1 MISVAKAAS
10 YIYHRYKE
18 EKGTCIDEM
27 KLHKL
32 LYLSQRE
39 SIIVTGEPMFSAPF
53 EAWKYGPVVV
63 EVRDLYRKDALNVP
77 LTKAELEVYKP
88 IFDYVFM
95 NYADKD
101 SWSLSNL
108 THSETSWKNARKGL
122 GLDEHCSNELDME
135 DIRKDAEM
143 MKMRRF
149 FFNEIVP
156 QLSKTPQACQ

>member
-1 MISVAKAAS
+1 MVSVAKAAS

-122 GLDEHCSNELDME
+122 GLDEHDGYC
-135 DIRKDAEM
+135 
-143 MKMRRF
+143 RRHQ
-149 FFNEIVP
+149 E
-156 QLSKTPQACQ
+156 TCET

>member
-1 MISVAKAAS
+1 MVSVAKAAS

-18 EKGTCIDEM
+18 EKDTCIDEM

-39 SIIVTGEPMFSAPF
+39 SIIVTGDPMFSASF

-63 EVRDLYRKDALNVP
+63 EVRDLYRKDALNET

-88 IFDYVFM
+88 IFDYVFLH
-95 NYADKD
+95 YANKD

-108 THSETSWKNARKGL
+108 THSESSWKNARKGL
-122 GLDEHCSNELDME
+122 GPDDHSSNQLSLD
-135 DIRKDAEM
+135 DIRQDAEN

-149 FFNEIVP
+149 FFDEIVP
-156 QLSKTPQACQ
+156 QLSETPQA

>member
-1 MISVAKAAS
+1 MLSVTKAAS
-10 YIYHRYKE
+10 YIYHRYEE
-18 EKGTCIDEM
+18 EKENTSDEM

-39 SIIVTGEPMFSAPF
+39 SIIVTGEPMFTAPF

-63 EVRDLYRKDALNVP
+63 EVRDLYRRNALNET
-77 LTKAELEVYKP
+77 LSEAELETYKP
-88 IFDYVFM
+88 VFDYVFV

-108 THSETSWKNARKGL
+108 THSESSWKNARKGL
-122 GLDEHCSNELDME
+122 GPDEHCSNVLDLE

-149 FFNEIVP
+149 FFDEIVP
-156 QLSKTPQACQ
+156 QLSKTSQT

>member
-1 MISVAKAAS
+1 MVSVAKAAS
-10 YIYHRYKE
+10 YIFHRYKE

-39 SIIVTGEPMFSAPF
+39 SIIITGEPMFSAPF

-63 EVRDLYRKDALNVP
+63 EVRDLYRKDALNET
-77 LTKAELEVYKP
+77 LTASELEVYKP
-88 IFDYVFM
+88 VFDYVFV

-101 SWSLSNL
+101 SWSLSIL
-108 THSETSWKNARKGL
+108 THSETSWQNARKGL
-122 GLDEHCSNELDME
+122 GPDDHSSNLLSMD
-135 DIRKDAEM
+135 DIRKDADM

-149 FFNEIVP
+149 FFDEIVP
-156 QLSKTPQACQ
+156 QLSETQEV

>member
-1 MISVAKAAS
+1 MVSVVKAAS

-18 EKGTCIDEM
+18 EKETCIDEM

-39 SIIVTGEPMFSAPF
+39 SIIITGEPMFSAPF

-63 EVRDLYRKDALNVP
+63 EVRDLYKNEALNETLSVS
-77 LTKAELEVYKP
+77 ELAVYKP
-88 IFDYVFM
+88 VFDYVFA

-101 SWSLSNL
+101 SWSLSIL
-108 THSETSWKNARKGL
+108 THSESSWQNARRGL
-122 GLDEHCSNELDME
+122 NPDDHSSNQLNMD
-135 DIRKDAEM
+135 DIRKDAER

-149 FFNEIVP
+149 FFDEVVP
-156 QLSKTPQACQ
+156 RLEEMERS

>member
-1 MISVAKAAS
+1 MVSVAKAAS
-10 YIYHRYKE
+10 YIYHRYEE

-63 EVRDLYRKDALNVP
+63 EVRDLYRKDALN
-77 LTKAELEVYKP
+77 LTLTEKELEVYKP
-88 IFDYVFM
+88 VFDTVFA

-122 GLDEHCSNELDME
+122 MPDDHCSNQLDMD
-135 DIRKDAEM
+135 DIRRDAEII
-143 MKMRRF
+143 KMRRF
-149 FFNEIVP
+149 FFEQVVP
-156 QLSKTPQACQ
+156 QLSETPQA

>member
-1 MISVAKAAS
+1 
-10 YIYHRYKE
+10 
-18 EKGTCIDEM
+18 
-27 KLHKL
+27 
-32 LYLSQRE
+32 
-39 SIIVTGEPMFSAPF
+39 MFSAPF

-122 GLDEHCSNELDME
+122 GLDEHCSNGLDME
-135 DIRKDAEM
+135 DIRKEASDKTILISTHAIA
-143 MKMRRF
+143 MKGALEALDPAAQGMYWAYYVKNCAVF
-149 FFNEIVP
+149 YSEPDMTGGWTKPVP
-156 QLSKTPQACQ
+156 LEEGDILGRL

>member
-10 YIYHRYKE
+10 YIYHRFKGEKE
-18 EKGTCIDEM
+18 ICIDEM

-39 SIIVTGEPMFSAPF
+39 SIIITGQPMFSTPF

-63 EVRDLYRKDALNVP
+63 EVRTLYRMDALNES
-77 LTKAELEVYKP
+77 LTDEELEVYKP
-88 IFDYVFM
+88 VFDTVFM
-95 NYADKD
+95 YYADKD

-122 GLDEHCSNELDME
+122 MPDDHCSNHLDID

-143 MKMRRF
+143 IKMRRF
-149 FFNEIVP
+149 FFEQVVP
-156 QLSKTPQACQ
+156 QLSEIPQS

>member
-1 MISVAKAAS
+1 MLSVAKAAS

-18 EKGTCIDEM
+18 EKETNIDEM

-63 EVRDLYRKDALNVP
+63 EVRDLYRKEALNET
-77 LTKAELEVYKP
+77 LTEQELEKYKP
-88 IFDYVFM
+88 VFDYVFV

-101 SWSLSNL
+101 SWSLSIL
-108 THSETSWKNARKGL
+108 THSETSWQNARKGL
-122 GLDEHCSNELDME
+122 GPDDQSSNQLRLE
-135 DIRKDAEM
+135 DIRNDAEM

-149 FFNEIVP
+149 FFDEIVP
-156 QLSKTPQACQ
+156 QLSETPKA

>member
-1 MISVAKAAS
+1 MLSVTKAAS
-10 YIYHRYKE
+10 YIYHRYEE
-18 EKGTCIDEM
+18 EKENTIDEM

-39 SIIVTGEPMFSAPF
+39 SIIVTGEPMFTAPF

-63 EVRDLYRKDALNVP
+63 EVRDLYRRNALNET
-77 LTKAELEVYKP
+77 LSEAELETYKP
-88 IFDYVFM
+88 VFV

-108 THSETSWKNARKGL
+108 THSESSWKNARKGL
-122 GLDEHCSNELDME
+122 GPDEHCSNVLDLE

-149 FFNEIVP
+149 FFDEIVP
-156 QLSKTPQACQ
+156 QLSKTSQT

>member
-10 YIYHRYKE
+10 YIFQRYKE
-18 EKGTCIDEM
+18 ETKTSIDEM

-39 SIIVTGEPMFSAPF
+39 SIIVTGEPMFAALF

-63 EVRDLYRKDALNVP
+63 EVRDLYRKDL
-77 LTKAELEVYKP
+77 LTESLSEKELEVYKP
-88 IFDYVFM
+88 VFDYVFV

-101 SWSLSNL
+101 SWSLSIL
-108 THSETSWKNARKGL
+108 THGETSWKNAREGL
-122 GLDEHCSNELDME
+122 SPDEHCSNTLDMN

-143 MKMRRF
+143 IKMRRF
-149 FFNEIVP
+149 YFDEIVP
-156 QLSKTPQACQ
+156 RLKDMGQA

>member
-1 MISVAKAAS
+1 MVSVAKAAS
-10 YIYHRYKE
+10 YIFKRYME

-39 SIIVTGEPMFSAPF
+39 SIIMTGEPMFDASF

-63 EVRDLYRKDALNVP
+63 EVRDLYRKDALNET
-77 LTKAELEVYKP
+77 LTEAELEVYKP
-88 IFDYVFM
+88 VFDYVFV

-101 SWSLSNL
+101 SWSLSIL
-108 THSETSWKNARKGL
+108 THSETSWQNARKGL
-122 GLDEHCSNELDME
+122 GPDDQGSNQLRLD
-135 DIRKDAEM
+135 DIRNDAEM

-149 FFNEIVP
+149 FFDEIVP
-156 QLSKTPQACQ
+156 QLSETPKA

>member
-1 MISVAKAAS
+1 MVSVAKAAS
-10 YIYHRYKE
+10 YIYHRYME
-18 EKGTCIDEM
+18 EKKVCIDEM

-63 EVRDLYRKDALNVP
+63 EVRELYRKDALNQT
-77 LTKAELEVYKP
+77 LTQQELDLYKP
-88 IFDYVFM
+88 VFDYIFV

-108 THSETSWKNARKGL
+108 THSETSWKNARIGL
-122 GLDEHCSNELDME
+122 GSDDQCSNELSIE

-143 MKMRRF
+143 IKMRRF
-149 FFNEIVP
+149 FFDQIVP
-156 QLSKTPQACQ
+156 KLSETQEA